1 MGGQRDL
8 RPPPRLDDKIIVSWN
23 GLMISAFAC
32 GFRVLGD
39 PRFRDAAVKAA
50 DFILATMYD
59 PEKKELLRRFR
70 DGRAG
75 IEAGLEDYAFLTQG
89 LLDLYEAT
97 FDAPYLAAAETLTR
111 RQIEL
116 FTHPRGGF
124 YDTSGRDGSIL
135 FRTRSTFDG
144 AEPTGNSVAA
154 LNLLRL
160 GWMLDREE
168 WRDLAEKTVASFAAT
183 LGNAP
188 DGMLK
193 MVAVR
198 AFLQSKP
205 RQVVLVGRKNTPA
218 FDLIKKAAQKNFLP
232 HTVFLY
238 VPAAN
243 KEKEFSFLPASIRG
257 YVPVGNQPTA
267 YICKNYVCSLPLTD
281 PVAVAQ
287 KLR

>member
-1 MGGQRDL
+1 
-8 RPPPRLDDKIIVSWN
+8 
-23 GLMISAFAC
+23 
-32 GFRVLGD
+32 
-39 PRFRDAAVKAA
+39 
-50 DFILATMYD
+50 
-59 PEKKELLRRFR
+59 
-70 DGRAG
+70 
-75 IEAGLEDYAFLTQG
+75 
-89 LLDLYEAT
+89 LDLYEAT
-97 FDAPYLAAAETLTR
+97 FDAVYLAAAETLTR

-124 YDTSGRDGSIL
+124 YDTSGRDDTVL
-135 FRTRSTFDG
+135 FRTRATYDG

-154 LNLLRL
+154 MNLLRL
-160 GWMLDREE
+160 GWMLDRKE

-183 LGNAP
+183 LNGSP

-218 FDLIKKAAQKNFLP
+218 FDLIKQEAQKNFLP
-232 HTVFLY
+232 HTVFLH
-238 VPAAN
+238 VPAEN
-243 KEKEFSFLPASIRG
+243 KAKELSFLPASVRG

-281 PVAVAQ
+281 PVAVEQ